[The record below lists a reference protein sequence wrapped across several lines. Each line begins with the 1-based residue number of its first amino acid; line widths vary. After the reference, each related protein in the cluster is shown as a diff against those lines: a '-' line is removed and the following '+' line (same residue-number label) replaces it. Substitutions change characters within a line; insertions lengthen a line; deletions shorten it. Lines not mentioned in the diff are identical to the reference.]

1 MVLFVLLFFIK
12 IRASESFFNRGAE
25 LMKNET
31 IKYKTTIKNIFVEL
45 DRIGLRYRKTHA
57 GYRKQVY
64 EFMGDAQRIIVK
76 LHQRDVLRRKF
87 TLRAKKA
94 KRSQDQLRFNLSTE
108 VMAMI
113 MGAKS
118 RSARKLASKR
128 GQVLDYLREA
138 GVKVEVTA
146 QQIKSRG
153 GIEKILQDAAKE
165 KSISPKADATSP
177 APPKLLRSKE
187 KTSAAHVAPIR
198 SNNQE
203 VIVPV
208 WMRLSDRDEI
218 LKSAV
223 GSHIKL
229 STLRVGQ
236 QQADLKVTGIK
247 FRTSD
252 EP

>member
-1 MVLFVLLFFIK
+1 MSLK
-12 IRASESFFNRGAE
+12 C
-25 LMKNET
+25 
-31 IKYKTTIKNIFVEL
+31 KTTIKNIFADL
-45 DRIGLRYRKTHA
+45 DSIGLRYRKTNA

-64 EFMGDAQRIIVK
+64 EFMGDAQRIIVR
-76 LHQRDVLRRKF
+76 LHNRGELRRKF
-87 TLRAKKA
+87 TLRVNKA

-108 VMAMI
+108 VMAII

-118 RSARKLASKR
+118 RRARQLASKR
-128 GQVLDYLREA
+128 GQVLDFLREA
-138 GVKVEVTA
+138 DVKVEATA

-153 GIEKILQDAAKE
+153 GIEKIIQEAARKRSISSKANE
-165 KSISPKADATSP
+165 TSAAPRKSIQ
-177 APPKLLRSKE
+177 REE
-187 KTSAAHVAPIR
+187 KTSDGHAAAIR

-218 LKSAV
+218 LDSTI
-223 GSHIKL
+223 GSRIRL
-229 STLRVGQ
+229 FTLRVGQ

-252 EP
+252 GRWTTGRTE

>member
-1 MVLFVLLFFIK
+1 MTLK
-12 IRASESFFNRGAE
+12 P
-25 LMKNET
+25 
-31 IKYKTTIKNIFVEL
+31 KTTIKNIFAEL
-45 DRIGLRYRKTHA
+45 DKIGLRYRKTHA

-76 LHQRDVLRRKF
+76 LDQRDELRRKF
-87 TLRAKKA
+87 TLRARKA
-94 KRSQDQLRFNLSTE
+94 KRSQDQPRFNLSTE
-108 VMAMI
+108 VMAII

-118 RSARKLASKR
+118 RGARQLASKR
-128 GQVLDYLREA
+128 GQVLNYLRQA
-138 GVKVEVTA
+138 GVKAEATA

-153 GIEKILQDAAKE
+153 GIEKILQEAAKK
-165 KSISPKADATSP
+165 KSISPSIDKNRA
-177 APPKLLRSKE
+177 APSRLLRSKE
-187 KTSAAHVAPIR
+187 KTSAVHVAPIK

-218 LKSAV
+218 LESAI
-223 GSHIKL
+223 GSRIKL
-229 STLRVGQ
+229 FTLRVGQ